1 MPCPA
6 SHPTLRTGS
15 KLPCAATLSSTWL
28 LPPFTR
34 GYYLKIKRP
43 KKSGMLCPARHPTL
57 RTGSKLPCAA
67 TLSPTCLL
75 PPITIHLTQKVYRL
89 SALGVTSNF
98 SGPEIYI
105 YDIPVTNGRFT
116 DLASAHVRAS
126 LNSKDP
132 VQIRLFYYISDSFQL
147 KRRAYS
153 CSDLTSQVLADFKHI
168 TSVNPRVSVS
178 IAVYSEGFKPITN
191 LAIQI
196 E

>member
-15 KLPCAATLSSTWL
+15 KLPCAATLSSTCL

-34 GYYLKIKRP
+34 GYYLKITRP
-43 KKSGMLCPARHPTL
+43 KKSGILCRARHPTL

-105 YDIPVTNGRFT
+105 RHTC
-116 DLASAHVRAS
+116 HKRAIYWFS
-126 LNSKDP
+126 QCARTRVNFKDP

>member
-1 MPCPA
+1 MLCPA
-6 SHPTLRTGS
+6 RHPTLRTGS

-34 GYYLKIKRP
+34 GYYLKITRP
-43 KKSGMLCPARHPTL
+43 KKSGMLCPARHSTL

-105 YDIPVTNGRFT
+105 YDIPVTKGRFT

-132 VQIRLFYYISDSFQL
+132 VGSGSFIIS
-147 KRRAYS
+147 
-153 CSDLTSQVLADFKHI
+153 
-168 TSVNPRVSVS
+168 
-178 IAVYSEGFKPITN
+178 PIHFS
-191 LAIQI
+191 
-196 E
+196 

>member
-1 MPCPA
+1 M
-6 SHPTLRTGS
+6 
-15 KLPCAATLSSTWL
+15 LS
-28 LPPFTR
+28 
-34 GYYLKIKRP
+34 
-43 KKSGMLCPARHPTL
+43 PARHLTL

-75 PPITIHLTQKVYRL
+75 PPITSLKKFTACLWVSLPTFQDRN
-89 SALGVTSNF
+89 T
-98 SGPEIYI
+98 

-153 CSDLTSQVLADFKHI
+153 CSDLTSQVLADLKHI

-191 LAIQI
+191 LAVQ
-196 E
+196 